1 MPADEILRRG
11 CIMDATTD
19 QKPEKV
25 RINQNNLYR
34 EEIFTD
40 MTVGSLHQMTPVKAN
55 GEADKQ
61 RKVLF
66 IGNTQLI
73 TKQGPLPIRFPIE
86 AKNLPQAAEKFP
98 EAMESFVAMMIAQ
111 AKEMQ
116 RQEESRIIVPGSGNI
131 KLA

>member
-1 MPADEILRRG
+1 
-11 CIMDATTD
+11 MDVATD
-19 QKPEKV
+19 QKPQKA

-40 MTVGSLHQMTPVKAN
+40 MTVGSLHQLTPVKAN
-55 GEADKQ
+55 GEPDKQ
-61 RKVLF
+61 RKILF

-73 TKQGPLPIRFPIE
+73 TKQGPLPIRFPID
-86 AKNLPQAAEKFP
+86 AKNLPQAAERFP
-98 EAMESFVAMMIAQ
+98 EAMENFVAMMLAQ

-116 RQEESRIIVPGSGNI
+116 SREESRIIVPSSGNI